1 MESVVQVTKV
11 TFHWMTYH
19 SRTIVVHHH
28 VSEKEME
35 RLLRLRFSWDYEG
48 KPIRG

>member
-48 KPIRG
+48 KLIRG